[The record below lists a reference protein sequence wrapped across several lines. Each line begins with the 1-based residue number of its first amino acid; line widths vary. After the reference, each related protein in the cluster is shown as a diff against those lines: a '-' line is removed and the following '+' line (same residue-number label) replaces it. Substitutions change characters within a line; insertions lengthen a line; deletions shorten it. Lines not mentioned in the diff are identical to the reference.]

1 MPKRFAAILLLL
13 IVIGSGLGY
22 MVKASLPPASVAE
35 ILLPQSN
42 WTLLS
47 AEEQKVLK
55 PLADKWDAMTTVEQE
70 TWRAMAKQYASRS
83 PEEKKKLERRMTRWA
98 AASPV
103 QQEAAR
109 KKYKEFKEKKAAEK
123 ARLRAAWKKKK
134 AAEEAKAQQ
143 AKAGDE
149 AEKIADPVVNN
160 SEATAPESPP
170 K

>member
-13 IVIGSGLGY
+13 IVIGSGLGL

-35 ILLPQSN
+35 ILLPQSD
-42 WTLLS
+42 WSLLG

-55 PLADKWDAMTTVEQE
+55 PLAEKWGAMTTVEQE
-70 TWRAMAKQYASRS
+70 TWRAMAKEYASRS

-98 AASPV
+98 AASPA

-109 KKYKEFKEKKAAEK
+109 KQYKAFKQKKAAEK
-123 ARLRAAWKKKK
+123 ERLRAAWKKKK
-134 AAEEAKAQQ
+134 AADEAKAQQ
-143 AKAGDE
+143 AKAESE
-149 AEKIADPVVNN
+149 AETIAEPVVTD
-160 SEATAPESPP
+160 SEATAPESSP

>member
-13 IVIGSGLGY
+13 VVIGCGLGY

-42 WTLLS
+42 WSLLS
-47 AEEQKVLK
+47 ADERSVLK
-55 PLADKWDAMTTVEQE
+55 PLAEKWDAMTTVEQE

-98 AASPV
+98 AATPV

-109 KKYKEFKEKKAAEK
+109 KKYKEFKQKKAAEK
-123 ARLRAAWKKKK
+123 ARLRSAWKKKK
-134 AAEEAKAQQ
+134 AAAEAQAQ
-143 AKAGDE
+143 AENE
-149 AEKIADPVVNN
+149 AEKIAEPVVTD
-160 SEATAPESPP
+160 SDATAPQSSP